1 MNFSLYSGSNGDVLS
16 KVLRGQPDMTPEK
29 PDKTLSK
36 NREDVQPQDSDK
48 GNIISETH
56 TIPQCKDITLSTSTA
71 PTSTLV
77 PGTGKDDVHITDPF
91 RQQSQ
96 ILMV

>member
-1 MNFSLYSGSNGDVLS
+1 MES
-16 KVLRGQPDMTPEK
+16 QTA
-29 PDKTLSK
+29 TLSK

-48 GNIISETH
+48 GNIIPETH
-56 TIPQCKDITLSTSTA
+56 TIPQRKDITLSTSAA

-91 RQQSQ
+91 RYLHTFLLLQ
-96 ILMV
+96 